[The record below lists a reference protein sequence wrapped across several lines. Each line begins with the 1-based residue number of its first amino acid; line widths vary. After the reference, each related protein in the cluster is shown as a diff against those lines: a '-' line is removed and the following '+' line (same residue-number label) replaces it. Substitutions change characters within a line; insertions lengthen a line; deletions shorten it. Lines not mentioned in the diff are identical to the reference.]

1 MSESIQKILSR
12 VRSPRVQITYDV
24 HIGDAVEKKELPFV
38 VGILAD
44 LSAHNQDKSKI
55 IDRKFVSIDRDNF
68 NQVLDSIQPYL
79 HIKIKDVI
87 TQLENNNQ
95 SDSKEIAVEIKFNN
109 IDSFH
114 PSSLIKNVPILSAL
128 YQSRTHMVDLIAKI
142 DSNDLLEEA
151 IRISLNQKQIKD
163 IDSVVSS
170 TNMPLNSDQ
179 TEYCKILLTTLN
191 QYINNDKENIMTDPY
206 RYVSMLIV
214 KIDQLLSMQMD
225 EILHNP
231 EFQAFEGSI
240 RSLYYLVMN
249 SETSQWLK
257 LRVINISKDELFKD
271 LEKAV
276 EFDQSK
282 IFKKIYEEEYGTF
295 GGHPYSCLV
304 GAYSFG
310 RNSRDVAMLRKISGI
325 AAAAHAP
332 FIAAASTEMFGLQ
345 DFTEI
350 GSPRDLQKV
359 FESSDYI
366 AWNSFREIEDS
377 RYISL
382 VMPRIMIRQIYSP
395 TLDSV
400 DEFNYNETVNG
411 NNNNH
416 FCWGNPAFAVAARI
430 TSAFAKYGWTAAIRG
445 YEGGG
450 AIENLPVY
458 TYRTSNGDLTVKCP
472 TEVTITDR
480 RERELENLGFLAI
493 CHRVGTD
500 VAAVFGGQ
508 TVHKPKKYDK
518 NEANANAILSCKL
531 PYILNVSRFAHYI
544 KVIMRD
550 KIGSFA
556 SKEDVR
562 IYLQNWLG
570 NYVLLS
576 DIASQESKAKFP
588 LREGRVDVF
597 EEAGKPGSYRAILY
611 LRPHF
616 QMEDLTVS
624 LRLVA
629 KLPEPVAA

>member
-12 VRSPRVQITYDV
+12 IRAPRVQITYDV
-24 HIGDAVEKKELPFV
+24 QIGDAVERKELPFV
-38 VGILAD
+38 IGVFAD
-44 LSAHNQDKSKI
+44 LSAHNNDKPKLS
-55 IDRKFVSIDRDNF
+55 DRKFVEIDRDNF
-68 NQVLDSIQPYL
+68 NQVLASIKPYL
-79 HIKIKDVI
+79 NFRVRDVI
-87 TQLENNNQ
+87 SEAA
-95 SDSKEIAVEIKFNN
+95 DAPDIEIAIALDN
-109 IDSFH
+109 IDNFH
-114 PSSLIKNVPILSAL
+114 PSYLLQNIPVLNEV
-128 YQSRTHMVDLIAKI
+128 YQSRIRITDLIAKI
-142 DSNDLLEEA
+142 DSNDLLEESLRDCLA
-151 IRISLNQKQIKD
+151 AGTIGDIEQLISSTKMSLND
-163 IDSVVSS
+163 
-170 TNMPLNSDQ
+170 DQ
-179 TEYCKILLTTLN
+179 VESCKLMLTDFSK
-191 QYINNDKENIMTDPY
+191 YMTAQDDADPKDPY
-206 RYVSMLIV
+206 SYATKLIV
-214 KIDQLLSMQMD
+214 KIDGILSLQMN
-225 EILHNP
+225 EVLHNE
-231 EFQAFEGSI
+231 EFQAFEGSV
-240 RSLYYLVMN
+240 RSLHYLVMN
-249 SETSQWLK
+249 SETGQWLK
-257 LRVINISKDELFKD
+257 IRVMNISKDELFKD

-282 IFKKIYEEEYGTF
+282 TFKKVYEEEYGTF
-295 GGHPYSCLV
+295 GGNPYSCLI

-310 RNSRDVAMLRKISGI
+310 RNPRDVAMLRKISGI

-332 FIAAASTEMFGLQ
+332 FIAAASTDMFGLQ

-359 FESSDYI
+359 FESSEYT
-366 AWNSFREIEDS
+366 AWNSFRALEDA
-377 RYISL
+377 RYVSL

-395 TLDSV
+395 TLEDV
-400 DEFNYNETVNG
+400 NEFNYTETVDG
-411 NNNNH
+411 SNNNH
-416 FCWGNPAFAVAARI
+416 FCWGNPAFAVATRI
-430 TSAFAKYGWTAAIRG
+430 TAAFSKYGWTAAIRG

-458 TYRTSNGDLTVKCP
+458 TYRTSNGDLAVKCP

-480 RERELENLGFLAI
+480 RERELESLGFLAV

-518 NEANANAILSCKL
+518 DESNANALLSCKL

-556 SKEDVR
+556 SKEEVR
-562 IYLQNWLG
+562 IFLQNWLG

-597 EEAGKPGSYRAILY
+597 EEPGRAGSYRAIMY

-629 KLPEPVAA
+629 RLPEPIAA